1 MENRD
6 HIWATGGTKSIAL
19 LWLRQKNQDLMEIA
33 NALRPQ
39 DTSNEYEMDI
49 FLDLVGIYGAINSAI
64 DMVEDVQ
71 KLVWNAEAK
80 NSDLK
85 LTIRNLTKELEA
97 YRKKFDT
104 LDENLRWEHQY
115 IVYTK
120 NTPTTYSTTE

>member
-1 MENRD
+1 MENND

-39 DTSNEYEMDI
+39 DTSNDYEMDI

-104 LDENLRWEHQY
+104 LDENLR
-115 IVYTK
+115 
-120 NTPTTYSTTE
+120 